1 MSGWTASI
9 RELHFNAHKILH
21 KVIKSQ
27 LNVSKTHLSMP
38 RKLPSLNA
46 LHAFEAAARLGSVT
60 RAASELHVTH
70 GAVSRQIKAL
80 EGELGKA
87 LFAREGRGLALT
99 AAGARLRDATGIAF
113 QQLEESWSG
122 LRRDSAPSAL
132 VLGCP
137 GSVLARWVIP
147 RLPRLSSELPDLKLH
162 LVVHE
167 GDFDVRLNGLD
178 AALLLAEPPFP
189 DGWQVHDL
197 AAERIG
203 PVVSPRYAG
212 FDSLRDQSPRALLG
226 EALLHTS
233 SRPQAWPTWAAS
245 KELDPDGL
253 TLGAGFEHLYYL
265 LEAAVAG
272 LGVAI
277 APQPLVSED
286 VDSGRLM
293 APWGFVEA
301 PGRWVLCTRRNEG
314 DARIALLAEWL
325 RGDLADV

>member
-1 MSGWTASI
+1 
-9 RELHFNAHKILH
+9 
-21 KVIKSQ
+21 
-27 LNVSKTHLSMP
+27 MP

-46 LHAFEAAARLGSVT
+46 LHAFEAAARLESVT

-99 AAGARLRDATGIAF
+99 PAGVRLRDATGTAF
-113 QQLEESWSG
+113 QQLEESWSE
-122 LRRDSAPSAL
+122 LRRDGAPSAL

-137 GSVLARWVIP
+137 GSVLARWMIP
-147 RLPRLSSELPDLKLH
+147 RLPRLSRELPDLKLH

-167 GDFDVRLNGLD
+167 GDFDARLGGLD
-178 AALLLAEPPFP
+178 AALLLAEPPFHES
-189 DGWQVHDL
+189 WQAHEL

-212 FDSLRDQSPRALLG
+212 FESLRDQPPAALLG

-233 SRPQAWPTWAAS
+233 SRPQAWPAWAS
-245 KELDPDGL
+245 SNGL
-253 TLGAGFEHLYYL
+253 QADRLSFGAGFEHLYYL

-277 APQPLVSED
+277 APQPLVSEEIE
-286 VDSGRLM
+286 SGRLV

-301 PGRWVLCTRRNEG
+301 PGRWALCARRNEG
-314 DARIALLAEWL
+314 DSRIALLAEWL
-325 RGDLADV
+325 RRELADV

>member
-1 MSGWTASI
+1 M
-9 RELHFNAHKILH
+9 H
-21 KVIKSQ
+21 
-27 LNVSKTHLSMP
+27 

-46 LHAFEAAARLGSVT
+46 LHAFEAAARLESVT

-80 EGELGKA
+80 EEELGKA
-87 LFAREGRGLALT
+87 LFARQGRGLSLT
-99 AAGARLRDATGIAF
+99 PAGVLLRDATGLAF
-113 QQLEESWSG
+113 QQLAQSWSE

-147 RLPRLSSELPDLKLH
+147 RLPRLGHELPDLKLH
-162 LVVHE
+162 LMVHE
-167 GDFDVRLNGLD
+167 GDFDARLSGLD

-189 DGWQVHDL
+189 EGWQVHEL
-197 AAERIG
+197 AAEKIG
-203 PVVSPRYAG
+203 AVVSPRYAG
-212 FDSLRDQSPRALLG
+212 FDSLRDRPPAALLG

-233 SRPQAWPTWAAS
+233 SRPQAWPAWASSNGLEAS
-245 KELDPDGL
+245 GL
-253 TLGAGFEHLYYL
+253 SFGAGFEHLYYL

-286 VDSGRLM
+286 IDSGRLV

-301 PGRWVLCTRRNEG
+301 PGRWVLCCRRNEA
-314 DARIALLAEWL
+314 DARIGPLAEWL
-325 RGDLADV
+325 RRDLADRIG

>member
-1 MSGWTASI
+1 
-9 RELHFNAHKILH
+9 
-21 KVIKSQ
+21 
-27 LNVSKTHLSMP
+27 MP

-46 LHAFEAAARLGSVT
+46 LHAFEAAARLESVT

-87 LFAREGRGLALT
+87 LFTREGRGLALT
-99 AAGARLRDATGIAF
+99 PAGVRLRDATGAAF
-113 QQLEESWSG
+113 QQLEESWSDLSRG
-122 LRRDSAPSAL
+122 SAPSAL

-147 RLPRLSSELPDLKLH
+147 RLPRLSLELPDLKLH
-162 LVVHE
+162 LVVHD
-167 GDFDVRLNGLD
+167 GDFDARLGGLD
-178 AALLLAEPPFP
+178 AALMLAEPPF
-189 DGWQVHDL
+189 DGAWQVHEL
-197 AAERIG
+197 ATEKIG
-203 PVVSPRYAG
+203 PVMSPRYAG
-212 FDSLRDQSPRALLG
+212 FDSLRGQPPSALLD

-233 SRPQAWPTWAAS
+233 SRPQAWPAWASRNA
-245 KELDPDGL
+245 LQADDL

-277 APQPLVSED
+277 APQSLVSED
-286 VDSGRLM
+286 IASGRLA

-301 PGRWVLCTRRNEG
+301 PGRWVLCARRNEA

-325 RGDLADV
+325 RRELVDV

>member
-1 MSGWTASI
+1 MSRI
-9 RELHFNAHKILH
+9 
-21 KVIKSQ
+21 
-27 LNVSKTHLSMP
+27 
-38 RKLPSLNA
+38 LPSLNA
-46 LHAFEAAARLGSVT
+46 LHAFEAAARLESVT
-60 RAASELHVTH
+60 RAAGELHVTH

-87 LFAREGRGLALT
+87 LFARQGRGLTLT
-99 AAGARLRDATGIAF
+99 PAGLRLRDAAGTAF
-113 QQLEESWSG
+113 LQLEETWSD

-147 RLPRLSSELPDLKLH
+147 RLPRLGRELPELNLH

-167 GDFDVRLNGLD
+167 GEFDTRLSGLD
-178 AALLLAEPPFP
+178 AALLLAEPPFAE
-189 DGWQVHDL
+189 GWEVHEL
-197 AAERIG
+197 ATERIG

-212 FDSLRDQSPRALLG
+212 FDSLRDQPPAALLG

-233 SRPQAWPTWAAS
+233 SRPQAWPAWAS
-245 KELDPDGL
+245 SNGL
-253 TLGAGFEHLYYL
+253 QADSLGFGTGFEHLYYL

-286 VDSGRLM
+286 IESGRLA

-301 PGRWVLCTRRNEG
+301 PGRWVLCARRNEA
-314 DARIALLAEWL
+314 DARTTQLAEWL
-325 RGDLADV
+325 RRELTGDAP

>member
-1 MSGWTASI
+1 MS
-9 RELHFNAHKILH
+9 
-21 KVIKSQ
+21 
-27 LNVSKTHLSMP
+27 

-46 LHAFEAAARLGSVT
+46 LHAFEAAARLESVT
-60 RAASELHVTH
+60 RAARELHVTH

-80 EGELGKA
+80 EAELGKA
-87 LFAREGRGLALT
+87 LFAREGRGLVLT
-99 AAGARLRDATGIAF
+99 PAGVRLRDATGTAF
-113 QQLEESWSG
+113 QQLEESWSD
-122 LRRDSAPSAL
+122 LRRTRAPSAL

-147 RLPRLSSELPDLKLH
+147 RLPRLSRELPDLKLH

-167 GDFDVRLNGLD
+167 GDFDARLGGLD

-189 DGWQVHDL
+189 EGWQVHEL
-197 AAERIG
+197 AVERIG

-212 FDSLRDQSPRALLG
+212 FDSLRDQSPPALLG

-233 SRPQAWPTWAAS
+233 SRPQAWPAWAAS
-245 KELDPDGL
+245 NGLDPDGL

-286 VDSGRLM
+286 IDSGRLT

-301 PGRWVLCTRRNEG
+301 PGRWVLCCRRNEEA
-314 DARIALLAEWL
+314 DARVALLAEWL
-325 RGDLADV
+325 RGDLASVNAIDLAR

>member
-1 MSGWTASI
+1 MS
-9 RELHFNAHKILH
+9 
-21 KVIKSQ
+21 
-27 LNVSKTHLSMP
+27 

-46 LHAFEAAARLGSVT
+46 LHAFEAAARLESVT

-80 EGELGKA
+80 ESELGKA
-87 LFAREGRGLALT
+87 LFARQGRGLILT
-99 AAGARLRDATGIAF
+99 PAGLRLRDAAGTAF
-113 QQLEESWSG
+113 LQLEETWSD

-137 GSVLARWVIP
+137 GSVLARWIIP
-147 RLPRLSSELPDLKLH
+147 RLPRLGQELPELNLH

-167 GDFDVRLNGLD
+167 GEFDTRLSGLD
-178 AALLLAEPPFP
+178 AALLLSEPPFAE
-189 DGWQVHDL
+189 GWEVHEL

-212 FDSLRDQSPRALLG
+212 FDSLRDAPASILLG

-233 SRPQAWPTWAAS
+233 SRPQAWPAWARS
-245 KELDPDGL
+245 NGL
-253 TLGAGFEHLYYL
+253 EAGSLSFGAGFEHLYYL

-286 VDSGRLM
+286 IASGRLV

-301 PGRWVLCTRRNEG
+301 PGRWILCSRRKPT
-314 DARIALLAEWL
+314 DARVSLLAGWL
-325 RGDLADV
+325 RRDLTSDQTAEPA

>member
-1 MSGWTASI
+1 
-9 RELHFNAHKILH
+9 
-21 KVIKSQ
+21 
-27 LNVSKTHLSMP
+27 MP

-46 LHAFEAAARLGSVT
+46 LHAFEAAARLESVT

-80 EGELGKA
+80 EADLGKA

-99 AAGARLRDATGIAF
+99 AAGARLRDATGTAF
-113 QQLEESWSG
+113 QQLEESWSE
-122 LRRDSAPSAL
+122 LRRGSAPSAL

-147 RLPRLSSELPDLKLH
+147 RLPRLSRELPDLKLH

-167 GDFDVRLNGLD
+167 GDFDARLSGLD

-189 DGWQVHDL
+189 EGWQVHEL

-212 FDSLRDQSPRALLG
+212 FDSLRDQPSRALLG

-233 SRPQAWPTWAAS
+233 SRPQAWPTWAS
-245 KELDPDGL
+245 NNGLDPDSL
-253 TLGAGFEHLYYL
+253 TFGAGFEHLYYL

-277 APQPLVSED
+277 APQPLVSQD
-286 VDSGRLM
+286 IDSGRLM

-301 PGRWVLCTRRNEG
+301 PGRWVLCCRRNEA

-325 RGDLADV
+325 RRELAGDPA

>member
-1 MSGWTASI
+1 
-9 RELHFNAHKILH
+9 
-21 KVIKSQ
+21 
-27 LNVSKTHLSMP
+27 MP

-46 LHAFEAAARLGSVT
+46 LHAFEAAARLESVT
-60 RAASELHVTH
+60 RAANELHVTH

-99 AAGARLRDATGIAF
+99 PAGVRLRDATGTAF
-113 QQLEESWSG
+113 QQLEESWSE

-147 RLPRLSSELPDLKLH
+147 RLPRLSRELPDLKLH

-167 GDFDVRLNGLD
+167 GDFDARLGGLD
-178 AALLLAEPPFP
+178 AALLLAEPPFHES
-189 DGWQVHDL
+189 WQVHEL

-212 FDSLRDQSPRALLG
+212 FDSLRDRPPAALLD

-233 SRPQAWPTWAAS
+233 SRPQAWPAWAAS
-245 KELDPDGL
+245 NGL
-253 TLGAGFEHLYYL
+253 QADSLNFGAGFEHLYYL

-277 APQPLVSED
+277 APQPLVSEEIE
-286 VDSGRLM
+286 SGRLA

-301 PGRWVLCTRRNEG
+301 PGQWVLCARRNEA
-314 DARIALLAEWL
+314 DARIGQLAEWL
-325 RGDLADV
+325 RRELAGDAP

>member
-1 MSGWTASI
+1 
-9 RELHFNAHKILH
+9 
-21 KVIKSQ
+21 
-27 LNVSKTHLSMP
+27 MP

-46 LHAFEAAARLGSVT
+46 LHAFEAAARLESVT
-60 RAASELHVTH
+60 RAAGELHVTH

-80 EGELGKA
+80 EGELGKD
-87 LFAREGRGLALT
+87 LFTREGRGLALT
-99 AAGARLRDATGIAF
+99 PAGVRLRDATGAAF
-113 QQLEESWSG
+113 RQLEESWSD

-147 RLPRLSSELPDLKLH
+147 RLPRLSRELPELKLH

-167 GDFDVRLNGLD
+167 GDFDARLGGLD
-178 AALLLAEPPFP
+178 AALMLAEPPF
-189 DGWQVHDL
+189 DEAWQVHEL
-197 AAERIG
+197 GAERIG
-203 PVVSPRYAG
+203 PVMSPRYAG
-212 FDSLRDQSPRALLG
+212 FDSLQGQPPSALLG

-233 SRPQAWPTWAAS
+233 SRPQAWPAWASGNAMQAH
-245 KELDPDGL
+245 DL
-253 TLGAGFEHLYYL
+253 TLGVGFEHLYYL

-286 VDSGRLM
+286 IASGRLA

-301 PGRWVLCTRRNEG
+301 RGRWVLCTRRNEG
-314 DARIALLAEWL
+314 DTRIVLLAEWL
-325 RGDLADV
+325 RRELADV

>member
-1 MSGWTASI
+1 
-9 RELHFNAHKILH
+9 
-21 KVIKSQ
+21 
-27 LNVSKTHLSMP
+27 MP

-46 LHAFEAAARLGSVT
+46 LHAFEAAARLESVT
-60 RAASELHVTH
+60 RAARELHVTH

-80 EGELGKA
+80 ESDLGKA

-99 AAGARLRDATGIAF
+99 PAGVRLRDATGTAF
-113 QQLEESWSG
+113 QQLEESWSE
-122 LRRDSAPSAL
+122 LRRESAPSAL

-147 RLPRLSSELPDLKLH
+147 RLPRLSRELPDLKLH

-167 GDFDVRLNGLD
+167 GDFDARLGGLD
-178 AALLLAEPPFP
+178 AALLLAEPPFHE
-189 DGWQVHDL
+189 GWQVHEL

-212 FDSLRDQSPRALLG
+212 FDSLREQPPAALLD

-233 SRPQAWPTWAAS
+233 SRPQAWPAWAAS
-245 KELDPDGL
+245 NGL
-253 TLGAGFEHLYYL
+253 QADSLNFGAGFEHLYYL

-277 APQPLVSED
+277 APQPLVHEEIE
-286 VDSGRLM
+286 SGRLA

-301 PGRWVLCTRRNEG
+301 PGRWVLCARRNET
-314 DARIALLAEWL
+314 DARIAQLAEWL
-325 RGDLADV
+325 RRELAGDAP

>member
-1 MSGWTASI
+1 
-9 RELHFNAHKILH
+9 
-21 KVIKSQ
+21 
-27 LNVSKTHLSMP
+27 MP

-46 LHAFEAAARLGSVT
+46 LHAFEAAARLESVT
-60 RAASELHVTH
+60 RAANELHVTH

-87 LFAREGRGLALT
+87 LFTREGRGLALT
-99 AAGARLRDATGIAF
+99 PAGVRLRDATGAAF
-113 QQLEESWSG
+113 QQLQESWSD
-122 LRRDSAPSAL
+122 LRRDSARSAL

-147 RLPRLSSELPDLKLH
+147 RLPRLSRELPELKLH

-167 GDFDVRLNGLD
+167 GDFDARLGGLD
-178 AALLLAEPPFP
+178 AALMLAEPPF
-189 DGWQVHDL
+189 DEGWQVHEL

-212 FDSLRDQSPRALLG
+212 FGSLQGQAPSALLG

-233 SRPQAWPTWAAS
+233 SRPQAWPAWASANA
-245 KELDPDGL
+245 LQADGL

-286 VDSGRLM
+286 IASGRLA

-301 PGRWVLCTRRNEG
+301 PGRWALCVRHNEA
-314 DARIALLAEWL
+314 DARITLLAEWL
-325 RGDLADV
+325 RRELAGDPA

>member
-1 MSGWTASI
+1 
-9 RELHFNAHKILH
+9 
-21 KVIKSQ
+21 
-27 LNVSKTHLSMP
+27 MP

-46 LHAFEAAARLGSVT
+46 LHAFEAAARLESVT

-80 EGELGKA
+80 EGELGKP
-87 LFAREGRGLALT
+87 LFARQGRGLSLT
-99 AAGARLRDATGIAF
+99 AVGQRLRDATGLAF
-113 QQLEESWSG
+113 QQLGETWLD
-122 LRRDSAPSAL
+122 LRRDNAPAAL

-147 RLPRLSSELPDLKLH
+147 RLPRLSLELPDLKLH

-167 GDFDVRLNGLD
+167 GNFDARLSGLD
-178 AALLLAEPPFP
+178 AALLLAEPPFAE
-189 DGWQVHDL
+189 GWQVHEL

-212 FDSLRDQSPRALLG
+212 FESLRLQPPTALLA

-233 SRPQAWPTWAAS
+233 SRPQAWPAWAS
-245 KELDPDGL
+245 GKGIDPGEL
-253 TLGAGFEHLYYL
+253 TFGAGFEHLYYL

-277 APQPLVSED
+277 APQPLVSAD
-286 VDSGRLM
+286 LDAGRLM
-293 APWGFVEA
+293 APWGFVDA
-301 PGRWVLCTRRNEG
+301 PGRWVLCCRRNEA

-325 RGDLADV
+325 RRELTGGSGQKPVQGLG